1 MYSLFKNYPKYLT
14 FGLVTM
20 FFSSFGQTFFLSF
33 FNLGIE
39 KSLNISSNELAKIYG
54 VATLLSG
61 VGLPWFGRKLD
72 ITSTKLYSIM
82 VAMVVFFAFMMLAFA
97 QNTAILLFSL
107 VLIRLFGQSLLPM
120 SAMTFMTRHFGR
132 FRGRAL
138 SISSFGRSIA
148 EGFLP
153 VFVGFLL
160 LRFDFRFS
168 VMILAGL
175 LLFIYIPTVLLT
187 LSSQDP
193 TEPFFTDKDH
203 ASNKPVFA
211 NSDLNSLLRDY
222 RFWILSLCNI
232 VLPFCLTGIF
242 FLHHAFGRELEWTTS
257 DWAAGFIF
265 YSLAQTSFN
274 LMGGFLID
282 TFSARKVMP
291 FILIPFSLGLIFL
304 LGFNQV
310 LPGKLLVFYAL
321 CFFGASVGMVG
332 NVKSSFFAE
341 KYGLGS
347 LGAIK
352 SVDATIIVVATAAAP
367 VFMNTFMNSFGVI
380 SLINVL
386 LFISLSGVI
395 GHSFIS
401 LEASGKLRRRSAHTQ
416 Y

>member
-39 KSLNISSNELAKIYG
+39 RSLNISSNELAKIYG
-54 VATLLSG
+54 IATLLSG
-61 VGLPWFGRKLD
+61 LGLPWLGRKLD
-72 ITSTKLYSIM
+72 ITSTKLYS
-82 VAMVVFFAFMMLAFA
+82 VAVALVVSFAFMLLAYA
-97 QNTAILLFSL
+97 QNIAVLLFSL

-120 SAMTFMTRHFGR
+120 SAMTFMTRNFGR

-160 LRFDFRFS
+160 LRFEFRHS
-168 VMILAGL
+168 VILLAGS
-175 LLFIYIPTVLLT
+175 LLFLYIPIVLFTLT
-187 LSSQDP
+187 NGDP
-193 TEPFFTDKDH
+193 SEPFFADKDQL
-203 ASNKPVFA
+203 ANKPAYA

-242 FLHHAFGRELEWTTS
+242 FLHHSFGRDLDWSTS
-257 DWAAGFIF
+257 DWAAGFLF

-274 LMGGFLID
+274 LIGGFLID
-282 TFSARKVMP
+282 TFSARRVMP
-291 FILIPFSLGLIFL
+291 FILMPFTLGLVFL
-304 LGFNQV
+304 LSFNQI
-310 LPGKLLVFYAL
+310 LPGNSLVFYAL

-352 SVDATIIVVATAAAP
+352 SIDATIIVVATAAAP
-367 VFMNTFMNSFGVI
+367 VFMDSYMSSFGVI
-380 SLINVL
+380 SLLNVL
-386 LFISLSGVI
+386 FVISLSGI
-395 GHSFIS
+395 LGHTFIS
-401 LEASGKLRRRSAHTQ
+401 LEASGKLKKRTAHTQ